1 VKVFPSTPINNI
13 YIYIYIYIY
22 EEISSTTHSRKG
34 EEQAKF
40 PKFLKK
46 KKSLEI
52 LHLQTKM
59 ANPKV
64 FFDMTIGGQPA
75 GRIVME
81 LCADVVPQT
90 AENFRLCAGEK
101 GIGKSGKPLQY
112 KGSTFDRVIACLVLW
127 WIWLWWFFDEP
138 RK

>member
-1 VKVFPSTPINNI
+1 MAAA
-13 YIYIYIYIY
+13 
-22 EEISSTTHSRKG
+22 
-34 EEQAKF
+34 AKATL
-40 PKFLKK
+40 PPGVVLKK
-46 KKSLEI
+46 KI
-52 LHLQTKM
+52 PRMLHLQTKM

-64 FFDMTIGGQPA
+64 FFDMTVGGQPA
-75 GRIVME
+75 GRIVMK

-101 GIGKSGKPLQY
+101 GIGKFGKPLQY